1 MSCVSIIKLWT
12 CFSALVS
19 SSFFATTATTRAVQP
34 APCRSTSTKQH
45 PFITSSRSWSHSLR
59 SHHDAGQEAN
69 SLPAVRVWDHVP
81 VSDGEE
87 GDRDQP
93 HGSQEVAGDVLA
105 VVIPANTFLN
115 TGWLWRVCTFKGTVR
130 REKAETAIAF
140 SSCRRVHGNS
150 GDIYKKLSACCSS

>member
-1 MSCVSIIKLWT
+1 MSWVSIIKLWT

-34 APCRSTSTKQH
+34 APCRSTSTRRHKNN
-45 PFITSSRSWSHSLR
+45 TSLSLPPAAGSHSLR
-59 SHHDAGQEAN
+59 SHHDASQEAN

-87 GDRDQP
+87 GDGDQP
-93 HGSQEVAGDVLA
+93 HGSQEVAGYVLV

-115 TGWLWRVCTFKGTVR
+115 TGWLRRTRVRAPVKGQCGKKMQR
-130 REKAETAIAF
+130 WF
-140 SSCRRVHGNS
+140 SSRRRVHGNS
-150 GDIYKKLSACCSS
+150 GDI